1 VTRLALSLATRI
13 NERVRPL
20 VDGTVRPD
28 GIDLVP
34 TISHPGETFWRQ
46 LRFGDF
52 DVSEMSMSSLLM
64 AKSLGSD
71 LVAIPA
77 FPSRRFFHI
86 ELDARMDAG
95 IAQPSD
101 LAGKRIGVP
110 EYQQTAALWLRAVL
124 QHDFGVSPQ
133 DIHWFMERGEEL
145 SHGGAT
151 GFQAPAGVRLDRVPP
166 ERSLASMLLAGDL
179 DAALVRPNR
188 SAQASNVIERSQGE
202 QRRGDWSRIVPAF
215 GDGIAEGRRYFEAHG
230 FIPINHTYVI
240 KGELHQ
246 RHPWIAL
253 NLYKAFLEAKRV
265 AEADL
270 LESVPLSLIFRWEYL
285 DQVRSMFGPDPFPY
299 GVRANRAALEQ
310 LVGHSHEQGLIAE
323 PLVVEDLF
331 APSTVAWEPA
341 SGG

>member
-1 VTRLALSLATRI
+1 MARLQLSFATRI

-52 DVSEMSMSSLLM
+52 DVSEMSISSLLI
-64 AKSLGSD
+64 AKSRGSD

-77 FPSRRFFHI
+77 FPSRRFFHT
-86 ELDARMDAG
+86 ELDCRVDAG
-95 IAQPSD
+95 IRSPAD

-124 QHDFGVSPQ
+124 WRDFGVAPHSV
-133 DIHWFMERGEEL
+133 HWFMERGEEL

-151 GFQAPAGVRLDRVPP
+151 GFEAPPGIQLDRIPAG
-166 ERSLASMLLAGDL
+166 RSLASMLLAGEL

-188 SAQASNVIERSQGE
+188 SAGASNVIERSQGE
-202 QRRGDWSRIVPAF
+202 QRAGDWDALAPAF
-215 GDGIAEGRRYFEAHG
+215 GDAISEGRRFFEAHG

-240 KGELHQ
+240 RGELFRQ
-246 RHPWIAL
+246 HPWVAL
-253 NLYKAFLEAKRV
+253 NLYKAFLEAKAL
-265 AEADL
+265 AEKDL
-270 LESVPLSLIFRWEYL
+270 VEAIPLSLVFRWEYL
-285 DQVRSMFGPDPFPY
+285 EQARAFFGPDPFPY
-299 GVRANRAALEQ
+299 GMRANRATLGEM
-310 LVGHSHEQGLIAE
+310 VRHSHDQGLIPG
-323 PLVVEDLF
+323 PLDVDDLF

-341 SGG
+341 AD

>member
-1 VTRLALSLATRI
+1 MSRLTLSFATRV

-20 VDGTVRPD
+20 VDGSVRPD

-34 TISHPGETFWRQ
+34 TTSHPGETFWRQ

-52 DVSEMSMSSLLM
+52 DVSEMSLSSLLI
-64 AKSLGSD
+64 AKSRGSD

-86 ELDARMDAG
+86 ELDGRLDVIG
-95 IAQPSD
+95 KPSD

-124 QHDFGVSPQ
+124 EHDFGVSPR
-133 DIHWFMERGEEL
+133 DVHWFMERGEEL

-151 GFQAPAGVRLDRVPP
+151 GFEAPPGITLDRIPP
-166 ERSLASMLLAGDL
+166 DRSLASMLLAGDL

-188 SAQASNVIERSQGE
+188 SAQASNVIERSQGS
-202 QRRGDWSRIVPAF
+202 QRQGDWSRIGPVF
-215 GDGIAEGRRYFEAHG
+215 GDGIAEGRRFFGAHG

-240 KGELHQ
+240 RGELVR

-253 NLYKAFLEAKRV
+253 NLYQAFLEAKQRV
-265 AEADL
+265 EADL
-270 LESVPLSLIFRWEYL
+270 MEAVPLSLVFRWEFL
-285 DQVRSMFGPDPFPY
+285 DQVRSWFGPDPFPY
-299 GVRANRAALEQ
+299 GLRANRRTLER
-310 LVGHSHEQGLIAE
+310 LAGHSHEQGLIPA
-323 PLVVEDLF
+323 PIAIDDLF
-331 APSTVAWEPA
+331 APSTIDWEPA
-341 SGG
+341 G